1 MTFIVENDSPEKIEL
16 RKAKR
21 REKQSKI
28 RQALLV
34 NGYVYVKY
42 FNIYQEA
49 AQHYNDLNSRYPMKA
64 DLTKCDEFRAWKMA
78 QSGAPIRIRKYNKV
92 CHTNIPMEK
101 CVEIPVQPVERVE
114 IPVQPVE
121 RVEIPVQPVERVEIP
136 VQPVE
141 RVEIPVQPVERVE
154 IPVQPVERVEIPVQP
169 VERVEI
175 PVQPAERVP
184 KKVMELKIPLLKPSV
199 VTETLFIQTEETIQE
214 NLLEVATEGITQE
227 ETPTFHPSLMEEIPQ
242 DIIDK
247 IIKELREDPEL
258 KTIMSNIEEDL
269 ELEQI
274 DMEVDISD
282 DDRLENELENL
293 MW

>member
-1 MTFIVENDSPEKIEL
+1 MNSPEKIEL

-34 NGYVYVKY
+34 NEYVYVKY

-78 QSGAPIRIRKYNKV
+78 QNGAPIRVRKYNKV

-101 CVEIPVQPVERVE
+101 
-114 IPVQPVE
+114 QPVE

-175 PVQPAERVP
+175 PVQPAERFEIPVQP
-184 KKVMELKIPLLKPSV
+184 AKHVLKKVMELKIPLLKPSV
-199 VTETLFIQTEETIQE
+199 ITETLFIQTEETMQE
-214 NLLEVATEGITQE
+214 NPLEVATEGITQE
-227 ETPTFHPSLMEEIPQ
+227 ETLTFHPSLMEEIPQ
-242 DIIDK
+242 DIVDK

-258 KTIMSNIEEDL
+258 KTIMSDMEEDL

-274 DMEVDISD
+274 GMEVDISD

-293 MW
+293 IW

>member
-1 MTFIVENDSPEKIEL
+1 
-16 RKAKR
+16 
-21 REKQSKI
+21 
-28 RQALLV
+28 
-34 NGYVYVKY
+34 
-42 FNIYQEA
+42 
-49 AQHYNDLNSRYPMKA
+49 MKA

-101 CVEIPVQPVERVE
+101 CVEIPVQSAERVE
-114 IPVQPVE
+114 IPVQSAE
-121 RVEIPVQPVERVEIP
+121 RVETPVQPIERVK
-136 VQPVE
+136 
-141 RVEIPVQPVERVE
+141 
-154 IPVQPVERVEIPVQP
+154 IPVQP

-175 PVQPAERVP
+175 PVQPAKHVP

-214 NLLEVATEGITQE
+214 NPLEVATEGITQE

-274 DMEVDISD
+274 GMEVDISN

>member
-1 MTFIVENDSPEKIEL
+1 MNSPEKIEL

-34 NGYVYVKY
+34 NEYVYVKY

-78 QSGAPIRIRKYNKV
+78 RSGAPIRIRKYNKV

-114 IPVQPVE
+114 IPVQPVK
-121 RVEIPVQPVERVEIP
+121 
-136 VQPVE
+136 